1 MTVKELETRT
11 GLDRATIRFYE
22 KEGLISPR
30 RMANG
35 YRDYTPAEAS
45 TLEKIALLRRLGL
58 SIEQI
63 RRVQSGEL
71 PLGVA
76 LEVQEEALQKQERET
91 FHARRILEAI
101 REEGASYETLEPNK
115 YKGRLPA
122 PAAGGGEIL
131 PEMYIES
138 ANRHPWRRWF
148 ARSIDQMLCIL
159 PGMLIAAYGMR
170 LPPSD
175 PAYSFFCTVMAILS
189 QAVLEPLLLCTWGYT
204 PGKWLM
210 GLKLRA
216 WHPEGD
222 RKPGFFQVLL
232 RLIRVA
238 IYGLGL
244 NIPIAA
250 WICGYKCWERCQ
262 NNEDQPWDEEEF
274 HYTMEDRRF
283 DWASVAVLVPVL
295 VIALG
300 VHLVKDSTGPVN
312 RQAELTLT
320 QYVENVNDLLKYTF
334 DNDSVTLLED
344 GTWQRKTHGNIV
356 LEPFMGARAE
366 NAPQEITVENGVV
379 TGVTVRYKLAVAA
392 GDNVFTMDSQTLK
405 AAAVLAL
412 VGGQKGADSQ
422 KILRQLD
429 ELFTQGSGV
438 VTLGDWTVDQW
449 VEDPDGCITQFHY
462 SGGMWIFLGETVTQT
477 PQEPTIHF
485 SVTKTQ

>member
-1 MTVKELETRT
+1 MTVKELEART
-11 GLDRATIRFYE
+11 GLDRATVRFYE

-35 YRDYTPAEAS
+35 YRDYTPADANA
-45 TLEKIALLRRLGL
+45 LEKIALLRRLGL
-58 SIEQI
+58 SIEHI
-63 RRVQSGEL
+63 RRVQTGEL

-76 LEVQEEALQKQERET
+76 LDVQDEALEKQERET

-101 REEGASYETLEPNK
+101 REDGVSYDTLEPGK

-122 PAAGGGEIL
+122 PAGEPDGIL

-148 ARSIDQMLCIL
+148 ARSVDELLYLL
-159 PGMLIAAYGMR
+159 PGMVIAAYGMR

-175 PAYSFFCTVMAILS
+175 QAYSFFCTVVAILC
-189 QAVLEPLLLCTWGYT
+189 QGVLEPLLLCTWGYT

-216 WHPEGD
+216 WHPECD
-222 RKPGFFQVLL
+222 RKPGFFQALL

-262 NNEDQPWDEEEF
+262 KNEDQPWDEEEF

-283 DWASVAVLVPVL
+283 DWAPVAVFLPVL

-300 VHLVKDSTGPVN
+300 VHVVKDSMAPVN
-312 RQAELTLT
+312 RQEALTLP
-320 QYVENVNDLLKYTF
+320 QYVENVNDILAYTF
-334 DNDSVTLLED
+334 DNDDVILLED
-344 GTWQRKTHGNIV
+344 GTWERKTHGNII
-356 LEPFMGARAE
+356 LGTPNECP
-366 NAPQEITVENGVV
+366 PLEITVENGVV
-379 TGVTVRYKLAVAA
+379 TGISMKYELAAAA
-392 GDNVFTMDSQTLK
+392 GETAISSDNAGLK
-405 AAAVLAL
+405 KASALAL
-412 VGGQKGADSQ
+412 LGGQKGTDSQ
-422 KILRQLD
+422 TAQTKLGD
-429 ELFTQGSGV
+429 LFRAGSGELS
-438 VTLGDWTVDQW
+438 LGDWTVEQRT
-449 VEDPDGCITQFHY
+449 EDPDGCITQFHY
-462 SGGMWIFLGETVTQT
+462 TGGMWIFLGENVTQAPT
-477 PQEPTIHF
+477 EPTICF
-485 SVTKTQ
+485 SMTRTR

>member
-1 MTVKELETRT
+1 MTVKELEART

-45 TLEKIALLRRLGL
+45 ALEKIALLRRLGL

-63 RRVQSGEL
+63 RRVQTGEL

-76 LEVQEEALQKQERET
+76 LDVQEEALQRQERET

-122 PAAGGGEIL
+122 PAGDTGEIL
-131 PEMYIES
+131 PEMYVES

-148 ARSIDQMLCIL
+148 ARSIDELLYLL
-159 PGMLIAAYGMR
+159 PGMVVAAYGMR

-175 PAYSFFCTVMAILS
+175 SAYSFFCTVMAILS
-189 QAVLEPLLLCTWGYT
+189 QAILEPLLLCTWGYT

-222 RKPGFFQVLL
+222 RKPGFFQALL

-244 NIPIAA
+244 NIPVAA

-274 HYTMEDRRF
+274 HYTLEDRRF
-283 DWASVAVLVPVL
+283 DWAPAAIFVPVL

-300 VHLVKDSTGPVN
+300 VHIVKDSMAPVN
-312 RQAELTLT
+312 RQAELTRSE
-320 QYVENVNDLLKYTF
+320 YVENINDLLEYTF
-334 DNDSVTLLED
+334 DSELELNGEGIWFSDSLSSKGDDRDRL
-344 GTWQRKTHGNIV
+344 
-356 LEPFMGARAE
+356 
-366 NAPQEITVENGVV
+366 EITVENGIVV
-379 TGVTVRYKLAVAA
+379 GASMEYTLRTEAGGNAITG
-392 GDNVFTMDSQTLK
+392 DQQTQK

-412 VGGQKGADSQ
+412 VSGQKNVDLQNA
-422 KILRQLD
+422 LRKLD
-429 ELFTQGSGV
+429 DLFSEGSGQL
-438 VTLGDWTVDQW
+438 TLGDWTVDQW
-449 VEDPDGCITQFHY
+449 VEDPDGCITQFH
-462 SGGMWIFLGETVTQT
+462 STGGMWIFLGENVTQT
-477 PQEPTIHF
+477 PTEPTIHF
-485 SVTKTQ
+485 SVTKNE

>member
-1 MTVKELETRT
+1 MTVKELEERT

-45 TLEKIALLRRLGL
+45 ALEKIALLRRLGL

-63 RRVQSGEL
+63 RRVQTGEL

-76 LEVQEEALQKQERET
+76 LDVQEEALQRQEQET

-101 REEGASYETLEPNK
+101 REEGVSYETLEPNK

-131 PEMYIES
+131 PEMYVES

-148 ARSIDQMLCIL
+148 ARSIDQMLCML
-159 PGMLIAAYGMR
+159 PGILVAAYAMR

-189 QAVLEPLLLCTWGYT
+189 QAILEPLLLCTWGYT

-222 RKPGFFQVLL
+222 RKPGFFQALL

-238 IYGLGL
+238 VYGLGL

-283 DWASVAVLVPVL
+283 DWAPAAIFVPVL
-295 VIALG
+295 VIALS
-300 VHLVKDSTGPVN
+300 VHVLKDSMGPVN
-312 RQAELTLT
+312 RQAELNRTE
-320 QYVENVNDLLKYTF
+320 YVENVNDLLEYTF
-334 DNDSVTLLED
+334 DNDSVILLED
-344 GTWQRKTHGNIV
+344 GTWQRETHGNII
-356 LEPFMGARAE
+356 LGETKRYSPL
-366 NAPQEITVENGVV
+366 EITVENDVV
-379 TGVTVRYKLAVAA
+379 TGIALEYSLATAA
-392 GDNVFTMDSQTLK
+392 GETVFTTDSQSLK
-405 AAAVLAL
+405 SAAVLAL
-412 VGGQKGADSQ
+412 VSGQNGVNSQ
-422 KILRQLD
+422 TALEKLD
-429 ELFTQGSGV
+429 DLFKQGSGQL
-438 VTLGDWTVDQW
+438 TLGDWTVEQW
-449 VEDPDGCITQFHY
+449 VEDPDGCFSQFHY
-462 SGGMWIFLGETVTQT
+462 TGGMWIFLGEHVTQT
-477 PQEPTIHF
+477 PQTPTIHF
-485 SVTKTQ
+485 SVTKTE